1 MLLKLEK
8 VFMRANKVMGKVTSV
23 LLLLMVANV
32 FYDVVMR
39 YFFRNSSVGMQE
51 LEWHLFSMVFLI
63 GMSVALLDES
73 HVRVDF
79 LYEKY
84 SIKTKALVN
93 IIGTLL
99 LIVPLALL
107 ICSGSVEYVMDAYVT
122 GEISEDPGGL
132 THRYL
137 IKAMIPF
144 SFALLLVASCGYVI
158 KNINRYRFASDL
170 NEDVDGGGK

>member
-1 MLLKLEK
+1 MLVELEK
-8 VFMRANKVMGKVTSV
+8 VFMRVNKVMGKITSI

-63 GMSVALLDES
+63 GISVALLDEA

-79 LYEKY
+79 LYERY
-84 SIKTKALVN
+84 SVKTKALVN
-93 IIGTLL
+93 IFGTIFF
-99 LIVPLALL
+99 IVPLALL
-107 ICSGSVEYVMDAYVT
+107 ICSGSVDYVMDAYTT

-137 IKAMIPF
+137 IKAMIPT
-144 SFALLLVASCGYVI
+144 SFALLLINSCGYVI
-158 KNINRYRFASDL
+158 KNINRYRFAVSTEL
-170 NEDVDGGGK
+170 GHDGGGK

>member
-1 MLLKLEK
+1 MLVKLEK
-8 VFMRANKVMGKVTSV
+8 VFMRANKLMGKLTSV

-51 LEWHLFSMVFLI
+51 LEWHLFSMVFLLGI
-63 GMSVALLDES
+63 SIALLDEA

-79 LYEKY
+79 LYERY

-93 IIGTLL
+93 IFGTILF
-99 LIVPLALL
+99 IVPLALL
-107 ICSGSVEYVMDAYVT
+107 IATGSVEYVMDAYIT

-144 SFALLLVASCGYVI
+144 SFILLLVTSCGYIV
-158 KNINRYRFASDL
+158 KNINRYRFASSAEANL
-170 NEDVDGGGK
+170 DGGEK

>member
-8 VFMRANKVMGKVTSV
+8 VFMRANKVMGKFASI

-32 FYDVVMR
+32 FFDVIMR

-51 LEWHLFSMVFLI
+51 LEWHLFSMVFLLGI
-63 GMSVALLDES
+63 SIALLDES

-84 SIKTKALVN
+84 NVKTKAIVN
-93 IIGTLL
+93 ICGTVLF
-99 LIVPLALL
+99 IVPLALL
-107 ICSGSVEYVMDAYVT
+107 ICSGSVDYVMDSYLI

-144 SFALLLVASCGYVI
+144 SFVLLLVASCGYVV
-158 KNINRYRFASDL
+158 KNINRYRFASSL
-170 NEDVDGGGK
+170 EVSENGGEK